1 MAKINILYPSHDF
14 LGGPGS
20 GRNTQCELLS
30 IYSGYVHVSSGEALR
45 KEIMSGSSRGLT
57 LYNFMH
63 KGESL
68 PNPIMAGVI
77 REEML
82 SKMA

>member
-1 MAKINILYPSHDF
+1 
-14 LGGPGS
+14 
-20 GRNTQCELLS
+20 
-30 IYSGYVHVSSGEALR
+30 
-45 KEIMSGSSRGLT
+45 MSGSSRGLT

-63 KGESL
+63 KGDPI

-82 SKMA
+82 SRTDGKGLSVKVALRNYNHFHKFASKID